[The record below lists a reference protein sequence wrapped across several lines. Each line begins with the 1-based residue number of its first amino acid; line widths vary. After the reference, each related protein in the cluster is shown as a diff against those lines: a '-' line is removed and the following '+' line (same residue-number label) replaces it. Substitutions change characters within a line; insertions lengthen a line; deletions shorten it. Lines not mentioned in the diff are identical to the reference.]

1 MIRKTMSIQ
10 QNMHFQSGLLSID
23 ASGEFSLEDAK
34 QAFLELLEA
43 VVQYKAEKILFDGR
57 NVKGKPEDMERFY
70 YGEFAARETH
80 RIVVEHKIVPR
91 FAYVMHEP
99 LRDTTRLGETV
110 AVNRGMIVKVF
121 ETPEDA
127 IEWLTNPR

>member
-1 MIRKTMSIQ
+1 MTIQ
-10 QNMHFQSGLLSID
+10 QNMHFQSGLLSVD

-34 QAFLELLEA
+34 QAFLEMLEA
-43 VVQYKAEKILFDGR
+43 VAQHKAEKILFDGR
-57 NVKGKPEDMERFY
+57 NVKGRPEDLERFY

-91 FAYVMHEP
+91 FSYVMHEP
-99 LRDTTRLGETV
+99 LRDPTRLGETI
-110 AVNRGMIVKVF
+110 AVNRGMNVKTF

-127 IEWLTNPR
+127 IEWLTDAC

>member
-1 MIRKTMSIQ
+1 
-10 QNMHFQSGLLSID
+10 MHFESGLLRVD

-34 QAFLELLEA
+34 QAFLEMLGA

-57 NVKGKPEDMERFY
+57 NVKGKPKDMERFY
-70 YGEFAARETH
+70 YGEFAATETH

-99 LRDTTRLGETV
+99 LRDPGRLGETV
-110 AVNRGMIVKVF
+110 AVNRGMDVKVF
-121 ETPEDA
+121 ETLEDA
-127 IEWLTNPR
+127 IEWLTGAR